1 MANEL
6 IQNLTDSLD
15 VSLTAVKDALP
26 KTFNKER
33 FLQNTIAVIKQN
45 PELQKYNKNELLTC
59 MLRGSYLSLDFMAKE
74 CWLVPYNGHVTFQTS
89 YKGECKF
96 VKRYS
101 IRPLL
106 DVKAEIVRVGDEID
120 YGINEDNKPYIKY
133 KPIPFNTQNVVGAF
147 AVAYFK
153 DGGILYEVM
162 SMDEINKVRNVSRA
176 ASSSSSPWKTF
187 PEEMYKKTV
196 LRRLCKSIETDFDT
210 VEQHEAWDEGS
221 GVDFV
226 NKPTPTEVHDP
237 FAETDVVNEESESV
251 VEGEIVSEVSVDEE
265 TVKEEIIA
273 EAQEVFK

>member
-6 IQNLTDSLD
+6 IQTLTNALD
-15 VSLTAVKDALP
+15 TCLINVSDALP
-26 KTFNKER
+26 KTFNKSR
-33 FLQNTIAVIKQN
+33 FLQNTIAVIRQN
-45 PELQKYNKNELLTC
+45 PDLQKYKKSDLLSC
-59 MLRGSYLSLDFMAKE
+59 MLKGSFLGLDFMAKE
-74 CWLVPYNGHVTFQTS
+74 CWIVPYKGELSFQTS

-106 DVKAEIVRVGDEID
+106 DLKAEVVRVGDELD
-120 YGINEDNKPYIKY
+120 YGIKDNKPYIDY
-133 KPIPFNTQNVVGAF
+133 KPIPFNGDKIVGAF

-162 SMDEINKVRNVSRA
+162 NMDDINKVRNVSRA
-176 ASSSSSPWKTF
+176 ASSTSSPWKTF

-221 GVDFV
+221 GVDFT
-226 NKPTPTEVHDP
+226 NKPTPTEVHDV
-237 FAETDVVNEESESV
+237 FEETDVVNKEEEFADLNEEV
-251 VEGEIVSEVSVDEE
+251 FVDSEV
-265 TVKEEIIA
+265 VKEEIIA
-273 EAQEVFK
+273 EAQEVFKV

>member
-6 IQNLTDSLD
+6 IQALTNDLD
-15 VSLTAVKDALP
+15 TCLINVSDALP
-26 KTFNKER
+26 KSFNKSR
-33 FLQNTIAVIKQN
+33 FLQNTIAVIRQN
-45 PELQKYNKNELLTC
+45 PDLQRYKKSDLLSC
-59 MLRGSYLSLDFMAKE
+59 MLKGSFLGLDFMAKE
-74 CWLVPYNGHVTFQTS
+74 CWIVPYKGELSFQTS

-106 DVKAEIVRVGDEID
+106 DIKAEVVRVGDELD
-120 YGINEDNKPYIKY
+120 YGIKDNKPYIDF
-133 KPIPFNTQNVVGAF
+133 KPIPFNGDNIVGAF

-162 SMDEINKVRNVSRA
+162 NMEEINKIRNVSKA

-187 PEEMYKKTV
+187 PEEMYKKSV

-210 VEQHEAWDEGS
+210 IEQHEAWDEGS
-221 GVDFV
+221 GVDFT

-237 FAETDVVNEESESV
+237 FAETTLVNEKEEV
-251 VEGEIVSEVSVDEE
+251 ADPNVIDSEV
-265 TVKEEIIA
+265 VKEEIIE
-273 EAQEVFK
+273 EAKEIFK